1 MTAAS
6 RLWHGITG
14 LSNKEEAL
22 FHKERRI
29 DPVKAAKNVLLDKES
44 IDTLL
49 RCISNALGYAGVNRK
64 DITRLRLAVGADE
77 VKGLLLAWYDLCF
90 MPYEPLGA

>member
-1 MTAAS
+1 MT
-6 RLWHGITG
+6 
-14 LSNKEEAL
+14 LSKQRKE
-22 FHKERRI
+22 
-29 DPVKAAKNVLLDKES
+29 VLLAEEG
-44 IDTLL
+44 IDTLR
-49 RCISNALGYAGVNRK
+49 RCISNALGQAGANRK

>member
-1 MTAAS
+1 MT
-6 RLWHGITG
+6 
-14 LSNKEEAL
+14 LSKQRKE
-22 FHKERRI
+22 
-29 DPVKAAKNVLLDKES
+29 VLLDEEG
-44 IDTLL
+44 IDTLSAL
-49 RCISNALGYAGVNRK
+49 LSNALGQAGANRK

>member
-22 FHKERRI
+22 FHKERQI
-29 DPVKAAKNVLLDKES
+29 DPVKAAKKVLLAEEGM
-44 IDTLL
+44 DTLSEL
-49 RCISNALGYAGVNRK
+49 FSNALGQAGANRK
-64 DITRLRLAVGADE
+64 DITRLRLAVGAGD
-77 VKGLLLAWYDLCF
+77 VKGLLLDIAACVV
-90 MPYEPLGA
+90 